1 MNKKKLM
8 ALLLTGVM
16 AASTVSVPVFAEEA
30 EGGSSDTP
38 LVIGQTNF
46 SEKFSGLFHEA
57 VPDQQIAENV
67 GEYLFG
73 SDRTGAIIYN
83 GIEGETHEYNGTD
96 YTYTGLS
103 DVTVTEG
110 EDETV
115 YNFKLREGVTFSDG
129 EPLTADDL
137 IFTYYVLSD
146 TDYDGNATFYST
158 NIKGMKNYRLN
169 STAADSITD
178 EDVAN
183 TLADMPD
190 EVAARVK
197 DELIVP
203 LLTSEYEWA
212 QTAWEDYADA
222 YGVTNGDEFFGML
235 YAADENYSVDG
246 KDQDTIINE
255 IADQY
260 GKDYLALAA
269 AYGDEAYFDEDAATI
284 ASEYLVEQKTA
295 AGEGEEVANIEGI
308 KKLGDYEV
316 EVTTDGF
323 EATTIYQ
330 LGVIVEPMHYY
341 GDASLYDY
349 DNNQFGFT
357 RGDLSAVRDK
367 SNQPL
372 GAGPYKFVK
381 YENKTVYM
389 EANENYYK
397 GAPKTKYLQWRE
409 TSDADKI
416 AGVEQGTIDL
426 SDPSGSKSAFDQI
439 KSINGN
445 DELNGDKIIVNATD
459 NLGYGYI
466 GLNANTINVGGEPG
480 SDASK
485 NLRKALTTVLAV
497 YRDVAIDSYYG
508 DAASVIN
515 YPISNTSW
523 AAPQKSDADY
533 QVAYSVDVDGNPLY
547 TDDMTDDEKFAA
559 ATQAA
564 LGFFEAAGYTVE
576 NGKVTAAVLAVYRDV
591 AIDSYYGDAA
601 SVINYPIS
609 NTSWAAPQKSDADYQ
624 VAYSVDV
631 DGNPLYTDDMTDDEK
646 FAAAT
651 QAALGFFEAA
661 GYTVEN
667 GKVTAAPEGAKMTY
681 EIIIGADGSGDHP
694 SFAILTDAKA
704 ALESI
709 GFTLEINDVTD
720 SNIMWDALNAGTAE
734 MWAAAWQA
742 TVDPDMYQVYHSAS
756 VKSNYYHINDETL
769 DQDII
774 DARSTADQE
783 YRKSVYKQCLD
794 IILDWAVEIPIYQRQ
809 NCVIYSP
816 ERINADTFT
825 KDVTTFYPW
834 YGDIINIEMN

>member
-397 GAPKTKYLQWRE
+397 GAPKTKNLQWKT
-409 TSDADKI
+409 TSEADKLP
-416 AGVEQGTIDL
+416 GVVQGTTDIA
-426 SDPSGSKSAFDQI
+426 SPSISKDVMAQI
-439 KSINGN
+439 KGENSNG
-445 DELNGDKIIVNATD
+445 ELSGDKLITCLTD
-459 NLGYGYI
+459 YLGYGYI
-466 GLNANTINVGGEPG
+466 GMNSQLMKVGEDAG
-480 SDASK
+480 SEASK
-485 NLRKALTTVLAV
+485 DFRKAIATVIAA
-497 YRDVAIDSYYG
+497 YRDVVIDSYYG
-508 DAASVIN
+508 EAASVIN
-515 YPISNTSW
+515 YPITNTSW
-523 AAPQKSDADY
+523 AAPQKSDPDY
-533 QVAYSVDVDGNPLY
+533 KIAFSTDVDGNEIY
-547 TDDMTDDEKFAA
+547 TDGMTEDEKYAA
-559 ATQAA
+559 ALDAA
-564 LGFFEAAGYTVE
+564 LGYFEAAGYTVTD
-576 NGKVTAAVLAVYRDV
+576 GKL
-591 AIDSYYGDAA
+591 
-601 SVINYPIS
+601 
-609 NTSWAAPQKSDADYQ
+609 
-624 VAYSVDV
+624 
-631 DGNPLYTDDMTDDEK
+631 
-646 FAAAT
+646 
-651 QAALGFFEAA
+651 
-661 GYTVEN
+661 
-667 GKVTAAPEGAKMTY
+667 TAAPAGGRLECTATIPAG
-681 EIIIGADGSGDHP
+681 GSGDHP
-694 SFAILTDAKA
+694 SFGILTA
-704 ALESI
+704 ASEALKSI
-709 GFTLEINDVTD
+709 GFDMVINDLSDTSQLWDGINSGTVD
-720 SNIMWDALNAGTAE
+720 MWC
-734 MWAAAWQA
+734 AAWSA
-742 TVDPDMYQVYHSAS
+742 TPDPDMFQIYHSEGGSA
-756 VKSNYYHINDETL
+756 KNYRIYQPELDELVMEGRT
-769 DQDII
+769 
-774 DARSTADQE
+774 STDQE
-783 YRKSVYKQCLD
+783 YRKAVYKEALD
-794 IILDWAVEIPIYQRQ
+794 YIVDYAVEIPVYQRQ
-809 NCVIYSP
+809 ECMIYSA
-816 ERINADTFT
+816 ERVNADSIV
-825 KDVTTFYPW
+825 KDPTPFWNYRAE
-834 YGDIINIEMN
+834 IEKIQMN

>member
-67 GEYLFG
+67 GEALFG

-115 YNFKLREGVTFSDG
+115 YNFKLREDVTFSDG

-158 NIKGMKNYRLN
+158 NIKG
-169 STAADSITD
+169 I
-178 EDVAN
+178 
-183 TLADMPD
+183 
-190 EVAARVK
+190 
-197 DELIVP
+197 
-203 LLTSEYEWA
+203 
-212 QTAWEDYADA
+212 
-222 YGVTNGDEFFGML
+222 
-235 YAADENYSVDG
+235 
-246 KDQDTIINE
+246 
-255 IADQY
+255 
-260 GKDYLALAA
+260 
-269 AYGDEAYFDEDAATI
+269 
-284 ASEYLVEQKTA
+284 
-295 AGEGEEVANIEGI
+295 
-308 KKLGDYEV
+308 
-316 EVTTDGF
+316 
-323 EATTIYQ
+323 
-330 LGVIVEPMHYY
+330 
-341 GDASLYDY
+341 
-349 DNNQFGFT
+349 
-357 RGDLSAVRDK
+357 
-367 SNQPL
+367 
-372 GAGPYKFVK
+372 
-381 YENKTVYM
+381 
-389 EANENYYK
+389 
-397 GAPKTKYLQWRE
+397 
-409 TSDADKI
+409 
-416 AGVEQGTIDL
+416 
-426 SDPSGSKSAFDQI
+426 
-439 KSINGN
+439 
-445 DELNGDKIIVNATD
+445 
-459 NLGYGYI
+459 
-466 GLNANTINVGGEPG
+466 
-480 SDASK
+480 
-485 NLRKALTTVLAV
+485 
-497 YRDVAIDSYYG
+497 
-508 DAASVIN
+508 
-515 YPISNTSW
+515 
-523 AAPQKSDADY
+523 
-533 QVAYSVDVDGNPLY
+533 
-547 TDDMTDDEKFAA
+547 
-559 ATQAA
+559 
-564 LGFFEAAGYTVE
+564 
-576 NGKVTAAVLAVYRDV
+576 
-591 AIDSYYGDAA
+591 
-601 SVINYPIS
+601 
-609 NTSWAAPQKSDADYQ
+609 
-624 VAYSVDV
+624 
-631 DGNPLYTDDMTDDEK
+631 
-646 FAAAT
+646 
-651 QAALGFFEAA
+651 
-661 GYTVEN
+661 
-667 GKVTAAPEGAKMTY
+667 PEGAKMTY

-774 DARSTADQE
+774 DARSTAEKE

>member
-1 MNKKKLM
+1 MSKKKLM

-83 GIEGETHEYNGTD
+83 GIEGETREYNGTD

-115 YNFKLREGVTFSDG
+115 YNFKLREDVTFSDG

-197 DELIVP
+197 DELMVP

-212 QTAWEDYADA
+212 QTAWEDYADD
-222 YGVTNGDEFFGML
+222 YGVANGDEFFAML
-235 YAADENYSVDG
+235 YAKDENYSVDG

-269 AYGDEAYFDEDAATI
+269 AYGDEAFFDEDAATI

-439 KSINGN
+439 KSINSNG
-445 DELNGDKIIVNATD
+445 ELDGDKIMVNATD

-466 GLNANTINVGGEPG
+466 GINSNTVKVGDDGS

-485 NLRKALTTVLAV
+485 DLRKAIATVFAV

-533 QVAYSVDVDGNPLY
+533 KAAYSVDVDGNPLY
-547 TDDMTDDEKFAA
+547 TDDMSDDEKFAA

-564 LGFFEAAGYTVE
+564 LGYLEAAGYTVE
-576 NGKVTAAVLAVYRDV
+576 D
-591 AIDSYYGDAA
+591 
-601 SVINYPIS
+601 
-609 NTSWAAPQKSDADYQ
+609 
-624 VAYSVDV
+624 
-631 DGNPLYTDDMTDDEK
+631 
-646 FAAAT
+646 
-651 QAALGFFEAA
+651 
-661 GYTVEN
+661 
-667 GKVTAAPEGAKMTY
+667 GKVTAAPEGAKMSY

-742 TVDPDMYQVYHSAS
+742 TIDPDMYQTYHSES
-756 VKSNYYHINDETL
+756 VKSNYYHINDATL

-774 DARSTADQE
+774 DARSSADQE

-794 IILDWAVEIPIYQRQ
+794 IILDWAVEIPVYQRQ
-809 NCVIYSP
+809 NCIIYSP
-816 ERINADTFT
+816 ERVNADTFT
-825 KDVTTFYPW
+825 KDVSTFYYW
-834 YGDIINIEMN
+834 YKDIENIEMN

>member
-16 AASTVSVPVFAEEA
+16 AASTVSAPVFAEEA

-46 SEKFSGLFHEA
+46 SEKFSGLFHEV
-57 VPDQQIAENV
+57 VPDTQIAENV

-197 DELIVP
+197 DELMVP

-235 YAADENYSVDG
+235 YAVDENYSVDG

-269 AYGDEAYFDEDAATI
+269 AYGDEAFFDEDAATI

-341 GDASLYDY
+341 GDASLY

-445 DELNGDKIIVNATD
+445 DELSGDKIIVNATD

-523 AAPQKSDADY
+523 AAPQVTDDGY
-533 QVAYSVDVDGNPLY
+533 QIAYSTDVDGNPIY
-547 TDDMTDDEKFAA
+547 TDGMSTEEKYEAA
-559 ATQAA
+559 AQAA

-576 NGKVTAAVLAVYRDV
+576 NGKL
-591 AIDSYYGDAA
+591 
-601 SVINYPIS
+601 
-609 NTSWAAPQKSDADYQ
+609 
-624 VAYSVDV
+624 
-631 DGNPLYTDDMTDDEK
+631 
-646 FAAAT
+646 
-651 QAALGFFEAA
+651 
-661 GYTVEN
+661 
-667 GKVTAAPEGAKMTY
+667 TAAPEGAKLGY
-681 EIIIGADGSGDHP
+681 QVNIGAGGSGDHP
-694 SFAILTDAKA
+694 SFLLLKNAADAFAK
-704 ALESI
+704 I
-709 GFTLEINDVTD
+709 GFTLTVNDIAVASELYQTYQ
-720 SNIMWDALNAGTAE
+720 SGVAE
-734 MWAAAWQA
+734 MWVAAWGA
-742 TVDPDMYQVYHSAS
+742 TPDPDMYQLYHSKGAT
-756 VKSNYYHINDETL
+756 NYYKINDSEL
-769 DQDII
+769 DEMIVA
-774 DARSTADQE
+774 ARQSVDQT
-783 YRKSVYKQCLD
+783 YRKSLYKAAMD
-794 IILDWAVEIPIYQRQ
+794 IIMDWGVEVPVYQRSE
-809 NCVIYSP
+809 CYIFSS
-816 ERINADTFT
+816 ERINISTLTPDMTPYWSWRSEVE
-825 KDVTTFYPW
+825 KLEL
-834 YGDIINIEMN
+834 N

>member
-67 GEYLFG
+67 GELLFG

-83 GIEGETHEYNGTD
+83 GIEGETHEYNGTE

-115 YNFKLREGVTFSDG
+115 YNFKLRDDVTFSDG

-197 DELIVP
+197 DELMVP

-480 SDASK
+480 SDGGRSHD
-485 NLRKALTTVLAV
+485 RPQGQPWP
-497 YRDVAIDSYYG
+497 R
-508 DAASVIN
+508 
-515 YPISNTSW
+515 
-523 AAPQKSDADY
+523 AP
-533 QVAYSVDVDGNPLY
+533 
-547 TDDMTDDEKFAA
+547 
-559 ATQAA
+559 
-564 LGFFEAAGYTVE
+564 
-576 NGKVTAAVLAVYRDV
+576 R
-591 AIDSYYGDAA
+591 
-601 SVINYPIS
+601 
-609 NTSWAAPQKSDADYQ
+609 
-624 VAYSVDV
+624 
-631 DGNPLYTDDMTDDEK
+631 
-646 FAAAT
+646 
-651 QAALGFFEAA
+651 
-661 GYTVEN
+661 
-667 GKVTAAPEGAKMTY
+667 PEGSRHVPARGGTPRGRHR
-681 EIIIGADGSGDHP
+681 GARCQDAPDRRPQLPSDPRHAHADH
-694 SFAILTDAKA
+694 
-704 ALESI
+704 
-709 GFTLEINDVTD
+709 
-720 SNIMWDALNAGTAE
+720 
-734 MWAAAWQA
+734 
-742 TVDPDMYQVYHSAS
+742 
-756 VKSNYYHINDETL
+756 
-769 DQDII
+769 
-774 DARSTADQE
+774 ARG
-783 YRKSVYKQCLD
+783 RPGLCRGL
-794 IILDWAVEIPIYQRQ
+794 LRPR
-809 NCVIYSP
+809 
-816 ERINADTFT
+816 R
-825 KDVTTFYPW
+825 
-834 YGDIINIEMN
+834 

>member
-1 MNKKKLM
+1 MSKKKLM

-197 DELIVP
+197 DELMVP

-445 DELNGDKIIVNATD
+445 DELSGDKIIVNATD

-576 NGKVTAAVLAVYRDV
+576 NGKVTAV
-591 AIDSYYGDAA
+591 
-601 SVINYPIS
+601 
-609 NTSWAAPQKSDADYQ
+609 
-624 VAYSVDV
+624 
-631 DGNPLYTDDMTDDEK
+631 GN
-646 FAAAT
+646 
-651 QAALGFFEAA
+651 
-661 GYTVEN
+661 
-667 GKVTAAPEGAKMTY
+667 
-681 EIIIGADGSGDHP
+681 
-694 SFAILTDAKA
+694 
-704 ALESI
+704 
-709 GFTLEINDVTD
+709 
-720 SNIMWDALNAGTAE
+720 GTAE
-734 MWAAAWQA
+734 ITVTTEDGKITASIMITVKVPDEPTINKSTGFRRLRARSVKQTKTSVTLQWNIIKDADGYFVYGNRCNTGTKSYKYRKLATITGGDISTWTQKDLKKGTYYKYVVKAYRLVNGKKVVTDTSISVHAVTGGGKYGNAKAVSVTQIGNKKNVSKITLKMGKTAQIQAKEVKKDKKIARHRKLCYESSNTKVA
-742 TVDPDMYQVYHSAS
+742 TVTPDGLIRATGKGTCTIWVYAQ
-756 VKSNYYHINDETL
+756 NG
-769 DQDII
+769 
-774 DARSTADQE
+774 
-783 YRKSVYKQCLD
+783 VYKALK
-794 IILDWAVEIPIYQRQ
+794 ITV
-809 NCVIYSP
+809 
-816 ERINADTFT
+816 
-825 KDVTTFYPW
+825 K
-834 YGDIINIEMN
+834 

>member
-1 MNKKKLM
+1 MSKKKLM

-46 SEKFSGLFHEA
+46 SEKFSGLFHET

-83 GIEGETHEYNGTD
+83 GIEGETREYNGTD

-115 YNFKLREGVTFSDG
+115 YNFKLREDVTFSDG

-197 DELIVP
+197 DELMVP

-212 QTAWEDYADA
+212 QTAWEDYADD
-222 YGVTNGDEFFGML
+222 YGVANGDEFFAML
-235 YAADENYSVDG
+235 YAKDENYSVDG

-269 AYGDEAYFDEDAATI
+269 AYGDEAFFDEDAATI

-445 DELNGDKIIVNATD
+445 APSKMDFSPSCTMRAGSAFNWFPRPVQVGQAPTRRKIFPTMWR
-459 NLGYGYI
+459 NL
-466 GLNANTINVGGEPG
+466 
-480 SDASK
+480 
-485 NLRKALTTVLAV
+485 LRKALRPKQTIRISYGTVCTSICRMLLWNASKRMVYGSILPLRKVNLGTYSGLWTSKTIMREELTRRSISGCWAMQKLQFQSGSKSEMMKHLASRI
-497 YRDVAIDSYYG
+497 YMPGLERNLE
-508 DAASVIN
+508 AS
-515 YPISNTSW
+515 W
-523 AAPQKSDADY
+523 
-533 QVAYSVDVDGNPLY
+533 
-547 TDDMTDDEKFAA
+547 
-559 ATQAA
+559 
-564 LGFFEAAGYTVE
+564 
-576 NGKVTAAVLAVYRDV
+576 
-591 AIDSYYGDAA
+591 
-601 SVINYPIS
+601 
-609 NTSWAAPQKSDADYQ
+609 
-624 VAYSVDV
+624 
-631 DGNPLYTDDMTDDEK
+631 
-646 FAAAT
+646 
-651 QAALGFFEAA
+651 
-661 GYTVEN
+661 
-667 GKVTAAPEGAKMTY
+667 
-681 EIIIGADGSGDHP
+681 P
-694 SFAILTDAKA
+694 SSA
-704 ALESI
+704 
-709 GFTLEINDVTD
+709 
-720 SNIMWDALNAGTAE
+720 M
-734 MWAAAWQA
+734 AAWIN
-742 TVDPDMYQVYHSAS
+742 SS
-756 VKSNYYHINDETL
+756 VLRAKGRQFQPMRRRCSTTIW
-769 DQDII
+769 
-774 DARSTADQE
+774 RSEQ
-783 YRKSVYKQCLD
+783 Y
-794 IILDWAVEIPIYQRQ
+794 
-809 NCVIYSP
+809 
-816 ERINADTFT
+816 ER
-825 KDVTTFYPW
+825 
-834 YGDIINIEMN
+834 E

>member
-533 QVAYSVDVDGNPLY
+533 EVAFSKDVEGNPIY

-559 ATQAA
+559 ALEAA
-564 LGFFEAAGYTVE
+564 KGFFAAAGYTFGDD
-576 NGKVTAAVLAVYRDV
+576 GK
-591 AIDSYYGDAA
+591 
-601 SVINYPIS
+601 
-609 NTSWAAPQKSDADYQ
+609 
-624 VAYSVDV
+624 
-631 DGNPLYTDDMTDDEK
+631 M
-646 FAAAT
+646 
-651 QAALGFFEAA
+651 
-661 GYTVEN
+661 
-667 GKVTAAPEGAKMTY
+667 TAAPAGAKLSY
-681 EIIIGADGSGDHP
+681 EVMIGAAGTGDHP

-704 ALESI
+704 ALATI
-709 GFTLEINDVTD
+709 GFDLEINDITD
-720 SNIMWDALNAGTAE
+720 SNIMWDANNAGTSE
-734 MWAAAWQA
+734 IWCAAWQA
-742 TVDPDMYQVYHSAS
+742 TLDPDMYQIYHSTGGN
-756 VKSNYYHINDETL
+756 SNYYHIADETL
-769 DQDII
+769 DADIV
-774 DARSTADQE
+774 DARTSADQA

-794 IILDWAVEIPIYQRQ
+794 IILDWGVEIPVYQRQ
-809 NCVIYSP
+809 NCVIYST
-816 ERINADTFT
+816 ERVNADTFT
-825 KDVTTFYPW
+825 PDVTTYYNW
-834 YGDIINIEMN
+834 YGDIENMEMN

>member
-1 MNKKKLM
+1 MSKKKLM

-38 LVIGQTNF
+38 LVVGQTNF
-46 SEKFSGLFHEA
+46 SEKFSGLFHET
-57 VPDQQIAENV
+57 VPDTQIAENV
-67 GEYLFG
+67 GEYLFE

-83 GIEGETHEYNGTD
+83 GIEGETHEYNGTE

-115 YNFKLREGVTFSDG
+115 YNFKLREDATFSDG

-357 RGDLSAVRDK
+357 RGDLSAVREK

-389 EANENYYK
+389 EANENY
-397 GAPKTKYLQWRE
+397 
-409 TSDADKI
+409 
-416 AGVEQGTIDL
+416 
-426 SDPSGSKSAFDQI
+426 
-439 KSINGN
+439 
-445 DELNGDKIIVNATD
+445 
-459 NLGYGYI
+459 
-466 GLNANTINVGGEPG
+466 
-480 SDASK
+480 
-485 NLRKALTTVLAV
+485 
-497 YRDVAIDSYYG
+497 
-508 DAASVIN
+508 
-515 YPISNTSW
+515 
-523 AAPQKSDADY
+523 
-533 QVAYSVDVDGNPLY
+533 
-547 TDDMTDDEKFAA
+547 
-559 ATQAA
+559 
-564 LGFFEAAGYTVE
+564 
-576 NGKVTAAVLAVYRDV
+576 
-591 AIDSYYGDAA
+591 
-601 SVINYPIS
+601 
-609 NTSWAAPQKSDADYQ
+609 
-624 VAYSVDV
+624 
-631 DGNPLYTDDMTDDEK
+631 
-646 FAAAT
+646 
-651 QAALGFFEAA
+651 
-661 GYTVEN
+661 
-667 GKVTAAPEGAKMTY
+667 
-681 EIIIGADGSGDHP
+681 
-694 SFAILTDAKA
+694 
-704 ALESI
+704 
-709 GFTLEINDVTD
+709 
-720 SNIMWDALNAGTAE
+720 
-734 MWAAAWQA
+734 
-742 TVDPDMYQVYHSAS
+742 
-756 VKSNYYHINDETL
+756 
-769 DQDII
+769 
-774 DARSTADQE
+774 
-783 YRKSVYKQCLD
+783 
-794 IILDWAVEIPIYQRQ
+794 
-809 NCVIYSP
+809 
-816 ERINADTFT
+816 
-825 KDVTTFYPW
+825 
-834 YGDIINIEMN
+834 

>member
-1 MNKKKLM
+1 MSKKKLM

-445 DELNGDKIIVNATD
+445 DELSGDKIIVNATD

-576 NGKVTAAVLAVYRDV
+576 NGKVTAA
-591 AIDSYYGDAA
+591 
-601 SVINYPIS
+601 
-609 NTSWAAPQKSDADYQ
+609 
-624 VAYSVDV
+624 
-631 DGNPLYTDDMTDDEK
+631 
-646 FAAAT
+646 
-651 QAALGFFEAA
+651 
-661 GYTVEN
+661 
-667 GKVTAAPEGAKMTY
+667 PEGAKMTY

-694 SFAILTDAKA
+694 SFAILSDAKA

-742 TVDPDMYQVYHSAS
+742 TVDPDMYQIYYADDADFNGDMGNGYNPKGGPEQGNSSYMHCIADEELDNMILEAR
-756 VKSNYYHINDETL
+756 KSL
-769 DQDII
+769 DQ
-774 DARSTADQE
+774 S
-783 YRKSVYKQCLD
+783 YRKTLYKACLD
-794 IILDWAVEIPIYQRQ
+794 TIVDWATEVPVYQRQ
-809 NCVIYSP
+809 NAIIFSA
-816 ERINADTFT
+816 ERVKMDTVLP
-825 KDVTTFYPW
+825 DITTFYGW
-834 YGDIINIEMN
+834 LNGIQNMELN

>member
-1 MNKKKLM
+1 MSKKKLM

-38 LVIGQTNF
+38 LVVGQTNF
-46 SEKFSGLFHEA
+46 SEKFSGLFHET
-57 VPDQQIAENV
+57 VPDTQIAENV

-83 GIEGETHEYNGTD
+83 GIEGETREYNGTD

-115 YNFKLREGVTFSDG
+115 YNFKLREDVTFSDG

-197 DELIVP
+197 DELMVP

-212 QTAWEDYADA
+212 QTAWEDYADD
-222 YGVTNGDEFFGML
+222 YGVANGDEFFAML
-235 YAADENYSVDG
+235 YAKDETYSVDG

-269 AYGDEAYFDEDAATI
+269 AYGDEAFFDEDAATI

-445 DELNGDKIIVNATD
+445 DELSGDKIIVNATD

-547 TDDMTDDEKFAA
+547 TDDMTDDE
-559 ATQAA
+559 
-564 LGFFEAAGYTVE
+564 
-576 NGKVTAAVLAVYRDV
+576 
-591 AIDSYYGDAA
+591 
-601 SVINYPIS
+601 
-609 NTSWAAPQKSDADYQ
+609 
-624 VAYSVDV
+624 
-631 DGNPLYTDDMTDDEK
+631 M

-667 GKVTAAPEGAKMTY
+667 GKVTAAPEGAKMSY

-709 GFTLEINDVTD
+709 GFTLDINDVTD
-720 SNIMWDALNAGTAE
+720 SNIMWDALNAGTVE

-825 KDVTTFYPW
+825 KDVTTFYSW
-834 YGDIINIEMN
+834 YNDITNIEMN

>member
-83 GIEGETHEYNGTD
+83 GIEGETHEYNGTE

-115 YNFKLREGVTFSDG
+115 YNFKLREDATFSDG

-235 YAADENYSVDG
+235 YAVDENYSVDG

-445 DELNGDKIIVNATD
+445 DELSGDKIIVNATD

-533 QVAYSVDVDGNPLY
+533 QVAKELAAKVI
-547 TDDMTDDEKFAA
+547 TEKP
-559 ATQAA
+559 
-564 LGFFEAAGYTVE
+564 FEC
-576 NGKVTAAVLAVYRDV
+576 
-591 AIDSYYGDAA
+591 
-601 SVINYPIS
+601 IS
-609 NTSWAAPQKSDADYQ
+609 ESA
-624 VAYSVDV
+624 
-631 DGNPLYTDDMTDDEK
+631 
-646 FAAAT
+646 
-651 QAALGFFEAA
+651 FE
-661 GYTVEN
+661 E
-667 GKVTAAPEGAKMTY
+667 
-681 EIIIGADGSGDHP
+681 
-694 SFAILTDAKA
+694 
-704 ALESI
+704 ALEFM
-709 GFTLEINDVTD
+709 GKCEKVYCPLKDFG
-720 SNIMWDALNAGTAE
+720 IMNEKNRELLKKAKETGKLN
-734 MWAAAWQA
+734 Q
-742 TVDPDMYQVYHSAS
+742 
-756 VKSNYYHINDETL
+756 I
-769 DQDII
+769 
-774 DARSTADQE
+774 R
-783 YRKSVYKQCLD
+783 
-794 IILDWAVEIPIYQRQ
+794 
-809 NCVIYSP
+809 
-816 ERINADTFT
+816 
-825 KDVTTFYPW
+825 
-834 YGDIINIEMN
+834 